1 MLPLSK
7 NFIFPNFDHK
17 IFCNIFQKKE
27 PLSLCC
33 FLMPLP
39 KQRTLEE
46 YSATTEAQAPFQS
59 LGNHK
64 NISENILG
72 LFFNSFSNLSCA
84 GKLEP
89 GKINAASRTDHCSVA
104 DRC

>member
-1 MLPLSK
+1 MLPLIKKLYFSK
-7 NFIFPNFDHK
+7 FWPQKILQYFP
-17 IFCNIFQKKE
+17 KKE

-59 LGNHK
+59 LGKH
-64 NISENILG
+64 ENMLGNNLG
-72 LFFNSFSNLSCA
+72 LFLGA
-84 GKLEP
+84 KAPLGLALER
-89 GKINAASRTDHCSVA
+89 KRFTKKF
-104 DRC
+104 